1 MLTRLVF
8 ASRMP
13 SIKTLGG
20 RRHVARH
27 ANEYSP
33 SDRNWVL
40 NVMDRKEF
48 RSIKSLRGK
57 RLQTVEFKS
66 VTRNN
71 KLPKPLDKLGG
82 PRVKASPLYNVGHE
96 LKAVFVWKTA
106 PVKEQRQL
114 YGFLFKE
121 VPRGLMPMVRLD
133 YHPSH
138 KGLHILLNCEDERDL
153 TNRGLPGCKE
163 LAITDK
169 ALDPDVEDDRNRFI
183 ALFCERVNIELGE
196 PGGLI

>member
-1 MLTRLVF
+1 M
-8 ASRMP
+8 SRGT
-13 SIKTLGG
+13 S
-20 RRHVARH
+20 
-27 ANEYSP
+27 NEYSP
-33 SDRNWVL
+33 SDHNGVL
-40 NVMDRKEF
+40 NVMDRKEL

-57 RLQTVEFKS
+57 RLEAVQFKPVS
-66 VTRNN
+66 RN

-82 PRVKASPLYNVGHE
+82 PRVKASPLYNVGHD

-121 VPRGLMPMVRLD
+121 FPRGLLPMVRLD

-138 KGLHILLNCEDERDL
+138 KGLHMLLNCEDERDL